1 MSSNTP
7 NPSNPVSALEQ
18 AAAFMFSRA
27 RDVGVTEHQ
36 ILQLLGNRGG
46 AGPLET
52 LLSGRPPI
60 ETIPE
65 IAQGIR
71 EGTGEVIKMT
81 KAQVES
87 AIPIVVLD
95 ELKPIIRKMAMLS
108 PDGLKH
114 VDVYINFLISQ
125 DMIKK

>member
-1 MSSNTP
+1 MTNSNTP
-7 NPSNPVSALEQ
+7 QGTPLESLGS
-18 AAAFMFSRA
+18 FMLSRA
-27 RDVGVTEHQ
+27 REVGVTEHQ
-36 ILQLLGNRGG
+36 ILQLLGFRHGV
-46 AGPLET
+46 GPLET
-52 LLSGRPPI
+52 LLSGRPPT

-71 EGTGEVIKMT
+71 EGTGEVIKAT

-108 PDGLKH
+108 PEGLKH

-125 DMIKK
+125 DLIKK

>member
-1 MSSNTP
+1 MTNNNSNTP
-7 NPSNPVSALEQ
+7 LENLGS
-18 AAAFMFSRA
+18 FMLSRA
-27 RDVGVTEHQ
+27 REVGVTEGQ
-36 ILQLLGNRGG
+36 ILQLLGFRHGV
-46 AGPLET
+46 GPIET
-52 LLSGRPPI
+52 LLSGRPPT

-71 EGTGEVIKMT
+71 EGTGEVLSAA

-114 VDVYINFLISQ
+114 LDVYVNFLISQ
-125 DMIKK
+125 GLIKK